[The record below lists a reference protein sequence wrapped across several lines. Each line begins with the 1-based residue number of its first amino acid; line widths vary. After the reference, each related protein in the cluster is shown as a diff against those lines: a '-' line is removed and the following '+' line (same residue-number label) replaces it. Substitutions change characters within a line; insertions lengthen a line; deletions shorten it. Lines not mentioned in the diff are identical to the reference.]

1 MQKYFKISF
10 FVLLLVCSSMFLYE
24 SDCLTKTSREP
35 IIIKKKIVDQKN
47 IIKGFKTDPDSRFDS
62 KTGLFKPRFDIPAL
76 KTEVAPFYDPKGKID
91 PFEPLFKETPK
102 IGSKSSTYADTGRK
116 PTTVLEKIDLSQLRL
131 TGIILAASGNK
142 ALVQEAS
149 GRGHIISEGTYIGI
163 HGGRVSAVQRN
174 KVIIDEKM
182 KDVSGRLFLQKTELK
197 IRSTPTV

>member
-1 MQKYFKISF
+1 MKKYFKISF

-24 SDCLTKTSREP
+24 SDCLTKTSIKP

-102 IGSKSSTYADTGRK
+102 IRSKSSTYADTGHK

-149 GRGHIISEGTYIGI
+149 GRGHIISEGTYLGI
-163 HGGRVSAVQRN
+163 HGGRVSSVLKD
-174 KVIIDEKM
+174 KVIIEEKM
-182 KDVSGRLFLQKTELK
+182 KDVTGKFFYKETELK
-197 IRSTPTV
+197 IRNTPTI

>member
-1 MQKYFKISF
+1 MKKYFKISF

-102 IGSKSSTYADTGRK
+102 IGSKSSTYADTGHK

-149 GRGHIISEGTYIGI
+149 GRGHVISEGTYIGI

-197 IRSTPTV
+197 IRSTPTI